1 MTRALDLDSL
11 SHLWPWV
18 SQSRA
23 WCSEME
29 SGLGD
34 VGVGAPPHW
43 GRQRNCELCP
53 TPQAEHRPGAA
64 TGLLFISPELR
75 CSLSLIPPL
84 AHGPFHDGWGTRSE
98 QLLLNAAR
106 APVCHQ
112 LPRCPRATKVQE
124 ASWECITFQRGVT
137 LGRTLEKDKLP
148 TSVFLGFPHS
158 SAGKESTCNAGDLD
172 LILGWEDPLEKGKA
186 THSRFL
192 AGEFMDCLVHV
203 VTKSWT

>member
-1 MTRALDLDSL
+1 MAMVGHAAHLQLIPLAQDLPPLHPGLQGSPPPGLTLTRTLDLVSL

-53 TPQAEHRPGAA
+53 PPQAEHRPGAA

-124 ASWECITFQRGVT
+124 ASWECVTFQRGVT
-137 LGRTLEKDKLP
+137 LGRK
-148 TSVFLGFPHS
+148 VGR
-158 SAGKESTCNAGDLD
+158 AAQ
-172 LILGWEDPLEKGKA
+172 
-186 THSRFL
+186 
-192 AGEFMDCLVHV
+192 
-203 VTKSWT
+203 